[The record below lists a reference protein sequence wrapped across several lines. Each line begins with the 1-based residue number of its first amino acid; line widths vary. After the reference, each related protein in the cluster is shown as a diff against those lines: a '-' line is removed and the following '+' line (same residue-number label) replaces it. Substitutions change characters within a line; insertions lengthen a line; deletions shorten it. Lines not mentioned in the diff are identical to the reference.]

1 MTGDFRRL
9 TAEHE
14 ATLRQ
19 LRREVDDLQDEMAR
33 TTGAQLN
40 TQSRLFYAR
49 ERLAAFTKDLRAQGY
64 LI

>member
-1 MTGDFRRL
+1 MSGDWRPL
-9 TAEHE
+9 NSEQT

-33 TTGAQLN
+33 ITGAQPN

-49 ERLAAFTKDLRAQGY
+49 DRLAAFTKNLRAQGY

>member
-1 MTGDFRRL
+1 MSMGLKSL
-9 TAEHE
+9 TPEQE

-33 TTGAQLN
+33 TTGAELN

-49 ERLAAFTKDLRAQGY
+49 DRLAAFTKDLRAQGY

>member
-9 TAEHE
+9 TAEQE